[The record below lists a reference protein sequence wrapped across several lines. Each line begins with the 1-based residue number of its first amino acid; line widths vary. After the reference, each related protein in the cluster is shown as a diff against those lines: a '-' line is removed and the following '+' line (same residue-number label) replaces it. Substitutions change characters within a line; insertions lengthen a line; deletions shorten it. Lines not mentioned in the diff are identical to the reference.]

1 MWLFFDTD
9 ISRYRLCS
17 VSLEEGLASE
27 PLDFLNRFLFSA
39 S

>member
-1 MWLFFDTD
+1 MWLFVDTD

-27 PLDFLNRFLFSA
+27 SLDFLNHFFFSV